1 MARGAPSGVYAPV
14 RERAWGPALNPVELP
29 ARRQARVGLQG
40 AREERR
46 PLVGVQAML
55 RPGQTAA
62 LMLGAELSR
71 RTFWQAGPDAE
82 SETDYRTRSKGMWGG
97 FANRSRAVC
106 ICDEGWFRCRHMPR
120 VRWR

>member
-97 FANRSRAVC
+97 FANQSRWGGTC
-106 ICDEGWFRCRHMPR
+106 EEGWFVCRHMPR

>member
-29 ARRQARVGLQG
+29 ARRQARLGIQG
-40 AREERR
+40 ARE
-46 PLVGVQAML
+46 LVSVQAML

-62 LMLGAELSR
+62 LMLGAEFSR

-97 FANRSRAVC
+97 FANQSRAVC
-106 ICDEGWFRCRHMPR
+106 ICDEGWFRYRHMPR